1 MSQTIDGLLGVGACL
16 KECNNPANWAVATE
30 TQTFNDNITTD
41 NLKGK
46 LPSKKTEAIRK
57 LSEDLVDAAKGHTL
71 KGGKRRRTRK
81 SNKKK
86 KSKKSKSKKM
96 KSIKKRRPTRKRRA
110 RKLSRA
116 R

>member
-1 MSQTIDGLLGVGACL
+1 MAKTNGLLGVGACL
-16 KECNNPANWAVATE
+16 KDCNEVKNWAVATE
-30 TQTFNDNITTD
+30 TQEFNNNIAPKD
-41 NLKGK
+41 LKAK
-46 LPSKKTEAIRK
+46 LPTKKTQAINALRG
-57 LSEDLVDAAKGHTL
+57 DLVISSTHELQA
-71 KGGKRRRTRK
+71 GGKRRRTRK